1 MQIVEVL
8 TVNEKVKHVVALAA
22 NLQPDLHPVQLRR
35 LKEFGS
41 FERAKQIPLLLR
53 FGRPMFEGIQHII
66 LKQLLIGDSNFH
78 RLPSRTVLPIPG

>member
-22 NLQPDLHPVQLRR
+22 NLQPDLHPVQLGR

-41 FERAKQIPLLLR
+41 FERAKQIP
-53 FGRPMFEGIQHII
+53 G
-66 LKQLLIGDSNFH
+66 
-78 RLPSRTVLPIPG
+78 